1 MKTKLCLVLALLLVL
16 TEACTQLESKII
28 FESSDTGKL
37 YTLQWGVKTE
47 VNGLDLSCGNPSWS
61 PNKKLIACQSG
72 NKTIEVID
80 NLGTRLG
87 TIADDKYSFDAYSWS
102 PDNSHLIISGST
114 SIGDSGIFSVKFD
127 GSDLTRLTNST
138 EMKALWPQ
146 WSPNG
151 KFILYRSMK
160 FNNKENEPTIITDNL
175 VIIKPNGQEVFRF
188 DLARIS
194 AFQLGSLPGVAAN
207 WSPDSMKLGLLGWY
221 IIDIQANK
229 IINLMSQN
237 NTLCTNSPPT
247 WSIDGSTLLF
257 QAILC
262 GDHNPDT
269 WSDIYTIDTNGTNL
283 KQLTNTEKA
292 FLPWW
297 SPDGRYIAY
306 DSNVTGIWNIYLMK
320 SDGSDDKNLT
330 NSTND
335 VQFVDWLTP

>member
-1 MKTKLCLVLALLLVL
+1 M
-16 TEACTQLESKII
+16 
-28 FESSDTGKL
+28 
-37 YTLQWGVKTE
+37 
-47 VNGLDLSCGNPSWS
+47 
-61 PNKKLIACQSG
+61 
-72 NKTIEVID
+72 
-80 NLGTRLG
+80 
-87 TIADDKYSFDAYSWS
+87 
-102 PDNSHLIISGST
+102 
-114 SIGDSGIFSVKFD
+114 KFD

-175 VIIKPNGQEVFRF
+175 VIIRPNGQEVFRF

-194 AFQLGSLPGVAAN
+194 AFQLGSLPGDAAN
-207 WSPDSMKLGLLGWY
+207 WSPDSMKFGLLGWY

-257 QAILC
+257 QAIPC

-297 SPDGRYIAY
+297 SPDGRYITY
-306 DSNVTGIWNIYLMK
+306 DSNVTGIWNVYLMK
-320 SDGSDDKNLT
+320 SDGSDNVNLT
-330 NSTND
+330 NSPSD
-335 VQFVDWLTP
+335 VRFVDWLIP